1 MTHVLTALGNRW
13 DSRVAT
19 LLEGSREVTIVRRCA
34 DLPDL
39 VATAAAGLGTV
50 ALVSSDLRGL
60 DLTVVAQLRS
70 AGVHV
75 VGIAPDGD
83 EDSERRLR
91 QLGVGR
97 IVPGSVE
104 LADLEAALTETAPPV
119 DEALRT
125 LERDLDLADD
135 LADDLAG
142 DQRAEGM
149 PGPTPPA
156 APPAYLDR
164 GGVQG
169 PGDAVDEVRVDAA
182 EGRVVAIWGPT
193 GAPGRTTIAV
203 TLASELAGLGI
214 PTVLVD
220 ADTYGGSV
228 AQALS
233 FLDEAPGLAAASRA
247 ADQGSL
253 DLPTLARLAP
263 VASPGLRVLTGIP
276 KAERWPEI
284 RAAAL
289 ERVLTLCRSLGEVVV
304 VDCGFSLEDD
314 EELSYDTMAPRR
326 NAATLSTLA
335 LADEVVVVGGC
346 DPVGLQRLVRGL
358 QELGTVPTP
367 RPTVVVNRVR
377 PGAVGANPEQR
388 VSEALSRFA
397 GVNEVLFVP
406 DDPSALDT
414 ALLQGRALAECAP
427 QSPVRPAVRSLA
439 EKVAGAPAGSG
450 RRRRRGLRVSR

>member
-13 DSRVAT
+13 ESRVAT

-104 LADLEAALTETAPPV
+104 LAELEAALTETAPPLDDSLV
-119 DEALRT
+119 T
-125 LERDLDLADD
+125 LERDLDDE

-142 DQRAEGM
+142 NQRRDGM
-149 PGPTPPA
+149 PGPAPSA
-156 APPAYLDR
+156 AVPAYLDR
-164 GGVQG
+164 GGPQG
-169 PGDAVDEVRVDAA
+169 PGEAVDEVRVDAA

-233 FLDEAPGLAAASRA
+233 FLDEAPGHRGRLAGRRPGQPRPADACPSGSRGVARPAGAHRVSPRPSAGRRSGPPPSSESSPSAGRSARWSSSTAGSASRTTRSSA
-247 ADQGSL
+247 TT
-253 DLPTLARLAP
+253 P
-263 VASPGLRVLTGIP
+263 
-276 KAERWPEI
+276 WP
-284 RAAAL
+284 RAA
-289 ERVLTLCRSLGEVVV
+289 TPPRSVP
-304 VDCGFSLEDD
+304 S
-314 EELSYDTMAPRR
+314 R
-326 NAATLSTLA
+326 
-335 LADEVVVVGGC
+335 LADEVVAVGAC

-397 GVNEVLFVP
+397 GVTEVLFVP

>member
-13 DSRVAT
+13 ESRVAT

-104 LADLEAALTETAPPV
+104 LAELEAALTETAPPLDDSLV
-119 DEALRT
+119 T
-125 LERDLDLADD
+125 LERDLDDELT
-135 LADDLAG
+135 DDLAG
-142 DQRAEGM
+142 NQRRDGM
-149 PGPTPPA
+149 PGPAPSA
-156 APPAYLDR
+156 AVPAYLDR
-164 GGVQG
+164 GGPQG
-169 PGDAVDEVRVDAA
+169 PGEAGDEVRVDAA
-182 EGRVVAIWGPT
+182 EGRVLAIWGPT

-233 FLDEAPGLAAASRA
+233 FLDEAPGIAAASRA

-289 ERVLTLCRSLGEVVV
+289 ERVLTLCRSLGEVVI

-326 NAATLSTLA
+326 NAATLSTLG
-335 LADEVVVVGGC
+335 LADEVVAVGAC

-397 GVNEVLFVP
+397 GVTEVLFVP

>member
-13 DSRVAT
+13 ESRVAT

-104 LADLEAALTETAPPV
+104 LAELEAALTEAAPPLDDSLV
-119 DEALRT
+119 T
-125 LERDLDLADD
+125 LERDLDDELT
-135 LADDLAG
+135 DDLAG
-142 DQRAEGM
+142 NQRRDGM
-149 PGPTPPA
+149 PGPAPSA
-156 APPAYLDR
+156 AVPAYLDR
-164 GGVQG
+164 GGPQG
-169 PGDAVDEVRVDAA
+169 PGEAGDEVRVDAA
-182 EGRVVAIWGPT
+182 EGRVLAIWGPT

-233 FLDEAPGLAAASRA
+233 FLDEAPGIAAASRA

-289 ERVLTLCRSLGEVVV
+289 ERVLTLCRSLGEVVI

-326 NAATLSTLA
+326 NAATLSTLG
-335 LADEVVVVGGC
+335 LADEVVAVGAC

-397 GVNEVLFVP
+397 GVTEVLFVP

>member
-13 DSRVAT
+13 ESRVAT

-104 LADLEAALTETAPPV
+104 LAELEAALTETAPPLDDSLV
-119 DEALRT
+119 T
-125 LERDLDLADD
+125 LERDLDDE

-142 DQRAEGM
+142 NQRRDGM
-149 PGPTPPA
+149 PGPAPSA
-156 APPAYLDR
+156 AVPAYLDR
-164 GGVQG
+164 GGPQG
-169 PGDAVDEVRVDAA
+169 PGEAVDEVRVDAA

-358 QELGTVPTP
+358 QELGTFPTP

-377 PGAVGANPEQR
+377 PGAVGANPEKR

>member
-1 MTHVLTALGNRW
+1 VTHVLTALGNRW
-13 DSRVAT
+13 ESRVAT

-104 LADLEAALTETAPPV
+104 LAELEAALTETAPPLDDSLV
-119 DEALRT
+119 T
-125 LERDLDLADD
+125 LERDLDDELT
-135 LADDLAG
+135 DDLAG
-142 DQRAEGM
+142 NQRRDGM
-149 PGPTPPA
+149 PGPAPSA
-156 APPAYLDR
+156 AVPAYLDR
-164 GGVQG
+164 GGPQG
-169 PGDAVDEVRVDAA
+169 PGEAGDEVRVDAA
-182 EGRVVAIWGPT
+182 EGRVLAIWGPT

-233 FLDEAPGLAAASRA
+233 FLDEAPGIAAASRA

-289 ERVLTLCRSLGEVVV
+289 ERVLTLCRSLGEVVI

-326 NAATLSTLA
+326 NAATLSTLG
-335 LADEVVVVGGC
+335 LADEVVAVGAC

-397 GVNEVLFVP
+397 GVTEVLFVP